1 MGSDG
6 YLGLCSMS
14 SALPHSIR
22 DRFPL
27 LEHAVYLNSCSQGAL
42 SAEVRDA
49 YQQYLTDWDE
59 KGAPWQLWVQLNET
73 ARARFARLIN
83 ASTDEIAVTTSVSAG
98 VSSLISG
105 LHHPEGR
112 NKIVISDFEFPTIGQ
127 IIHAQEIRGAKVEH
141 VPASADVTIPL
152 DRLAETI
159 DDETALVAITYVC
172 FRNGS
177 KTDVKSVIDL
187 AHNAGAMVL
196 LDSFQAVG
204 AIPIDV
210 RDLGV
215 DFVAGGTLK
224 YLLGSAG
231 LAFLYCRAD
240 LLPQITPTQT
250 GWFADEDI
258 FEMDIYDY
266 SPSSTARKFESGT
279 PPVPSVYAGVAGMDL
294 IDDIGIANTERHV
307 AALTDQLIDGLDQ
320 IGAPIVTP
328 RDPAHRGPM
337 IAIPTTD
344 EQTMVTALAED
355 RILTTARD
363 GNIRLSWH
371 CYNSVEDV
379 EAVVAGLERHS
390 HLLAR

>member
-1 MGSDG
+1 LTD
-6 YLGLCSMS
+6 
-14 SALPHSIR
+14 ALPHSIR

-27 LEHAVYLNSCSQGAL
+27 LERAVYTNSCSQGAL
-42 SAEVRDA
+42 SNEVRAA
-49 YQQYLTDWDE
+49 YQRYLTDWDE
-59 KGAPWQLWVQLNET
+59 KGAPWDLWVELAGA
-73 ARARFARLIN
+73 ARSRFARLLH

-98 VSSLISG
+98 VSSLLSG
-105 LHHPEGR
+105 LRHPDGR

-127 IIHAQEIRGAKVEH
+127 IVHAQELLGAKVKH

-152 DRLAETI
+152 DRLAESI
-159 DDETALVAITYVC
+159 DEETALVAITYVC

-177 KTDVKSVIDL
+177 KTDVKAVIDL
-187 AHNAGAMVL
+187 AHEAGALVL

-258 FEMDIYDY
+258 FQMDIYDY
-266 SPSSTARKFESGT
+266 SPSATATKFESGT
-279 PPVPSVYAGVAGMDL
+279 PPIPNIYAGIAGMDL
-294 IDDIGIANTERHV
+294 MDEIGIAETEQHV
-307 AALTDQLIDGLDQ
+307 AGLTDQLIEGLDR
-320 IGAPIVTP
+320 IGASMVTP
-328 RDPAHRGPM
+328 RDPARRGPM
-337 IAIPTTD
+337 IAVATTD
-344 EQTMVTALAED
+344 EKTLVAALAD
-355 RILTTARD
+355 DAILTSPRD

-371 CYNSVEDV
+371 CYNSAEDV

-390 HLLAR
+390 EFLAR

>member
-1 MGSDG
+1 MTD
-6 YLGLCSMS
+6 
-14 SALPHSIR
+14 ALPHSIR

-27 LEHAVYLNSCSQGAL
+27 LERAVYTNSCSQGAL
-42 SAEVRDA
+42 SNEVRAA
-49 YQQYLTDWDE
+49 YERYLTDWDE
-59 KGAPWQLWVQLNET
+59 KGAPWDLWVELAGA
-73 ARARFARLIN
+73 ARSRFARLLH

-105 LHHPEGR
+105 LRHPDGR

-127 IIHAQEIRGAKVEH
+127 IVHAQELRGAKVEH

-152 DRLAETI
+152 DRLAESI
-159 DDETALVAITYVC
+159 DEETALVAITHVC

-177 KTDVKSVIDL
+177 KTDVKAVIDL
-187 AHNAGAMVL
+187 AHEAGALVL

-240 LLPQITPTQT
+240 LLPQINPTQT

-266 SPSSTARKFESGT
+266 SPSATATKFESGT
-279 PPVPSVYAGVAGMDL
+279 PPIPNIYAGIAGMDL
-294 IDDIGIANTERHV
+294 IDEIGIAETERHV
-307 AALTDQLIDGLDQ
+307 ASLTDQLIEGLDR
-320 IGAPIVTP
+320 IGARIVTP
-328 RDPAHRGPM
+328 RDPARRGPM
-337 IAIPTTD
+337 IAVATTD
-344 EQTMVTALAED
+344 ERALVAALAD
-355 RILTTARD
+355 DAILTSPRD

-371 CYNSVEDV
+371 CYNSAEDV

-390 HLLAR
+390 EFLAR

>member
-1 MGSDG
+1 LTD
-6 YLGLCSMS
+6 
-14 SALPHSIR
+14 ALPHSIR

-27 LEHAVYLNSCSQGAL
+27 LERAVYTNSCSQGAL
-42 SAEVRDA
+42 SNEVRAA
-49 YQQYLTDWDE
+49 YQRYLTDWDE
-59 KGAPWQLWVQLNET
+59 KGAPWDLWVELAGA
-73 ARARFARLIN
+73 ARSRFARLLH

-98 VSSLISG
+98 VSSLLSG
-105 LHHPEGR
+105 LRHPDGR

-127 IIHAQEIRGAKVEH
+127 IVHAQELLGAKVEH

-152 DRLAETI
+152 DRLAESI
-159 DDETALVAITYVC
+159 DEETALVAITYVC

-177 KTDVKSVIDL
+177 KTDVKAVIDL
-187 AHNAGAMVL
+187 AHEAGALVL

-258 FEMDIYDY
+258 FQMDIYDY
-266 SPSSTARKFESGT
+266 SPSATATKFESGT
-279 PPVPSVYAGVAGMDL
+279 PPIPNIYAGIAGMDL
-294 IDDIGIANTERHV
+294 MDEIGIAETEQHV
-307 AALTDQLIDGLDQ
+307 AGLTDQLIEGLDR
-320 IGAPIVTP
+320 IGARMVTP
-328 RDPAHRGPM
+328 RDPARRGPM
-337 IAIPTTD
+337 IAVATTD
-344 EQTMVTALAED
+344 EKTLVAALAD
-355 RILTTARD
+355 DAILTSPRD
-363 GNIRLSWH
+363 GSIRLSWH
-371 CYNSVEDV
+371 CYNSAEDV

-390 HLLAR
+390 EFLAR